1 MILFPDW
8 IQYHQRNSCEIM
20 NTKEIIFN
28 MTIESIKQTILAI
41 KTEKIKK
48 MPFYF
53 EDEGQTLSLNGINF
67 SSVSVSL
74 HQTRGRL
81 SKSSFISEPML
92 IKDYIAIIAES
103 VISNAL
109 PPKDNYFTLSIGKII
124 IHDECLI
131 NQKILKVLAP
141 HEISLKAEEK
151 DSTPI
156 PFISLSINTSNK
168 TICTMYSSSLDFKND
183 PVFLMAIEKSLS
195 FHNISANIS
204 DIKQDPVGYLEQ
216 LNIIGY

>member
-1 MILFPDW
+1 M
-8 IQYHQRNSCEIM
+8 Y
-20 NTKEIIFN
+20 TKQI
-28 MTIESIKQTILAI
+28 ILAI
-41 KTEKIKK
+41 RTENIKK

-53 EDEGQTLSLNGINF
+53 DDEGQTLSLGGINF
-67 SSVSVSL
+67 SSVSVSR

-81 SKSSFISEPML
+81 SKRSFISEPML
-92 IKDYIAIIAES
+92 VQDYIAIMAES

-109 PPKDNYFTLSIGKII
+109 PPKENYFTISIGKII
-124 IHDECLI
+124 VHDECLI
-131 NQKILKVLAP
+131 NQEILKILAP
-141 HEISLKAEEK
+141 YEIFLKAEEK
-151 DSTPI
+151 DSIPI

-168 TICTMYSSSLDFKND
+168 TICTMHSSSLDFKND

-195 FHNISANIS
+195 FHNISVNIS